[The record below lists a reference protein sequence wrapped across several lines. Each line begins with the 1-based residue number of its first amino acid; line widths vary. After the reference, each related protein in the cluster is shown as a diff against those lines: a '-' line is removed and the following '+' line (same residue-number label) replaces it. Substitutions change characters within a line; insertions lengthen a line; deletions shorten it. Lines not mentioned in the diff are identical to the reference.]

1 MGMYM
6 KRLAMPKTWPLPKKG
21 CKYVMKPLA
30 GKSINFCMPVTIIL
44 RELLG
49 IAKTS
54 REVKRIIQD
63 KGVLVNNKVINDKAY
78 PIAFFDVISLP
89 KINKYYRINLN
100 ETGKLC
106 LEELNEKNAFK
117 KYYKIISKTA
127 IKKNRIQIN
136 FQDGNLIAEKNFGG
150 KVNDCVVMDMQ
161 TKKIIKILPF
171 EEKQF
176 VVIIGGKHVGEEG
189 IIEKI
194 EDNAITVK
202 TKSGKLKT
210 IKKNLFI
217 CEK

>member
-1 MGMYM
+1 MSLYM

-30 GKSINFCMPVTIIL
+30 GKSLNFCMPATIIL

-49 IAKTS
+49 VAKTS
-54 REVKRIIQD
+54 KEVKQIMQD
-63 KGVLVNNKVINDKAY
+63 KGILVNNKVINDKAY
-78 PIAFFDVISLP
+78 PIAFFDIVSLP
-89 KINKYYRINLN
+89 KISKFYRINLN
-100 ETGKLC
+100 ENGRLC
-106 LEELNEKNAFK
+106 LEEITEKNAFK

-127 IKKNRIQIN
+127 LKKNRIQIN
-136 FQDGNLIAEKNFGG
+136 FQDGNLIAEKNFAG
-150 KVNDCVVMDMQ
+150 KVNDCVVMDTQ
-161 TKKIIKILPF
+161 NKKIIKILPF

-176 VVIIGGKHVGEEG
+176 VIITGGKHVGDRG

-194 EDNAITVK
+194 ENNAITIRAE
-202 TKSGKLKT
+202 SGKLKT